1 MVAVVCSFQS
11 ELRVMEEK
19 MKDEIRF
26 KSFQLEDLIDLQLNK
41 LDLFLCPAVALAVS
55 SMKGQSG
62 ERMINLASVFQ
73 YVFLANKIHNLVTDG
88 DLTESER
95 QYPVLV
101 GDYMLGQIFLKICRD
116 DFFSYAG
123 QFVKVIET
131 MNEGILLRWRFKNKN
146 ITLKDYRSIL
156 GKERASLTALA
167 AGLSAEISGCKN
179 PVIKKVEELGYCLG
193 MAWAAWEEQVYT
205 VLVQEYLAKAKATIA
220 ELREHCHIRP
230 LQELFDFLYQEV
242 SPKVAL
248 AGIK

>member
-1 MVAVVCSFQS
+1 MAVVCSFQS
-11 ELRVMEEK
+11 ELRAMEEK

-55 SMKGQSG
+55 SMNGQSG
-62 ERMINLASVFQ
+62 DRMINLASVFQ
-73 YVFLANKIHNLVTDG
+73 YVFLANKIHNMVTDG
-88 DLTESER
+88 DLTENER

-116 DFFSYAG
+116 DFFSYAS

-146 ITLKDYRSIL
+146 ISLKDYRSIL

-167 AGLSAEISGCKN
+167 ARLSADISGWKE
-179 PVIKKVEELGYCLG
+179 PVITKVEELGYCLG
-193 MAWAAWEEQVYT
+193 MAWAAWEEQVCA

-220 ELREHCHIRP
+220 ELREYCHLRP
-230 LQELFDFLYQEV
+230 LQELYDFLYQEI

-248 AGIK
+248 AGI